1 MSTFSTTVTKAQRNS
16 RDYNSR
22 GDEISIC
29 SRQHTKR
36 PGYNHP
42 SPFEPKVVAKKQDKY
57 RSRPASTIIGQLTK
71 SGLGSPKK
79 TTVQVRPTTKR
90 GQRSVAPTSKN
101 IVLQELPV
109 ETFFETSC
117 ELATPRDMFIAI
129 HSLSHG
135 KPCVGCAYDVH
146 SKTGC
151 EAKRALLRERGLL
164 K

>member
-36 PGYNHP
+36 PGYNP
-42 SPFEPKVVAKKQDKY
+42 SPFEPKVVAKKDDY
-57 RSRPASTIIGQLTK
+57 RSRPASTITGQLTK
-71 SGLGSPKK
+71 NELRSPKPA
-79 TTVQVRPTTKR
+79 TAQVRPNTKR
-90 GQRSVAPTSKN
+90 GQRAVAPTSKD
-101 IVLQELPV
+101 IQLPELPV
-109 ETFFETSC
+109 ETFFDTTC
-117 ELATPRDMFIAI
+117 ELATPRDIFIAI

-135 KPCVGCAYDVH
+135 KPCNGCAYDVH

-151 EAKRALLRERGLL
+151 KAKQRLLRERGLI